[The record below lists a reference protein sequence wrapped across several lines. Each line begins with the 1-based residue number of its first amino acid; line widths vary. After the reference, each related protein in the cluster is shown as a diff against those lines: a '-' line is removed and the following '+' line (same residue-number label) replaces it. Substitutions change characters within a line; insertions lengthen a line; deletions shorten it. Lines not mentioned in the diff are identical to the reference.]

1 MADEL
6 TRIMSM
12 TLSLGATRK
21 DSVSELSPEYLR
33 RVLVGLVSLRGN
45 CGTRLGKPTRSGPW
59 ESISPLLLSGLGE
72 NLLRNFPAFGK
83 TLRALAFAGLGKTAD
98 YPAVDF
104 QTLNAVERVAA
115 VVGTRWKR

>member
-33 RVLVGLVSLRGN
+33 RVLVVLVSLRGN
-45 CGTRLGKPTRSGPW
+45 CATRLGKPTRSGLW
-59 ESISPLLLSGLGE
+59 ESISPLLLSRAGKKLFC
-72 NLLRNFPAFGK
+72 NLPAFGK
-83 TLRALAFAGLGKTAD
+83 TLDAFAFAGLGKTAD
-98 YPAVDF
+98 
-104 QTLNAVERVAA
+104 R
-115 VVGTRWKR
+115 